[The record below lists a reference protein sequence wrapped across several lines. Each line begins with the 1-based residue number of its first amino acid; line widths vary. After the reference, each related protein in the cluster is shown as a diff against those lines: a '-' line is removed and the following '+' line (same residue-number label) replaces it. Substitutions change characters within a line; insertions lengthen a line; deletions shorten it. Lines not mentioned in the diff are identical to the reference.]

1 MLLCRGQRPEHIAD
15 AVPDHPC
22 PCETTS
28 ASSHRTPT
36 GLSALTMYAIP
47 ILAFWIPLAGSAA
60 VNSLNSYPSTNITN
74 LETLIQNGTRTNLR
88 SKGPHCRQSLG
99 TPPLHSCMEALSL
112 VPKDRQQ
119 VTFGQRRSKG
129 LVDHVM
135 PFDLISCKSMQLT
148 DYHVPAHEPWSSR
161 FVI

>member
-1 MLLCRGQRPEHIAD
+1 
-15 AVPDHPC
+15 
-22 PCETTS
+22 
-28 ASSHRTPT
+28 
-36 GLSALTMYAIP
+36 MYAIP

-74 LETLIQNGTRTNLR
+74 LETLIQNETRTNLR

-135 PFDLISCKSMQLT
+135 PFDLISSSPPFSRWFVCNPCRCRRRRLQSRS
-148 DYHVPAHEPWSSR
+148 YHPRPTGICR
-161 FVI
+161 RYDP